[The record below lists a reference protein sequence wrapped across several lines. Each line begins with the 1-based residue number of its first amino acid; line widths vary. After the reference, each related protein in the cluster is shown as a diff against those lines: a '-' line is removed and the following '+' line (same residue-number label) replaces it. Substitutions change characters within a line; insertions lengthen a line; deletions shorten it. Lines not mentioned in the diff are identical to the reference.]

1 MQIGPHFFDL
11 IRLFVA
17 STMLIYS
24 SFLDIIQREVPNK
37 VWAFFGPVAIAILL
51 SQLFLSPPPS
61 YKLWLM
67 MIDMVL
73 MIAFSVGGFYFGLY
87 GGADAKAFMV
97 LAVLQP
103 SWPYYTLNP
112 LPQVPFLLDV
122 LINGALISL
131 ANLLFFLILNAARGD
146 LEFPYCLFGLRR
158 SVESVKGKFFW
169 PMYRIKDGELVRSL
183 RPPMEEEEEKKVW
196 EEIERR
202 GIKEIWATP
211 QLPFLVYVTIGYY
224 ITAIYGDLILK
235 FFLGLLRA

>member
-1 MQIGPHFFDL
+1 MNPHVFDL

-17 STMLIYS
+17 SVMLIYS
-24 SFLDIIQREVPNK
+24 SVLDVIQREVPNK
-37 VWAFFGPVAIAILL
+37 VWAVFGPIAIAILIA
-51 SQLFLSPPPS
+51 QLVLSPLSGP
-61 YKLWLM
+61 KLWLM

-73 MIAFSVGGFYFGLY
+73 MIGFSIGGFYFGLY

-103 SWPYYTLNP
+103 TWPYYTINP
-112 LPQVPFLLDV
+112 LPQVPFLLDT

-131 ANLLFFLILNAARGD
+131 INLAVFLLINATRGNLD
-146 LEFPYCLFGLRR
+146 FPYCLFGVKRKL
-158 SVESVKGKFFW
+158 ENVKGKFFW
-169 PMYRIKDGELVRSL
+169 PMYRLKEGRLVRSL
-183 RPPMEEEEEKKVW
+183 KPPMEEEEEKKIW

-202 GIKEIWATP
+202 GLREIWVTP

-235 FFLGLLRA
+235 FFIGLLPA